1 MQFKLYKKSAFKIL
15 INIYWLIVEKFSR
28 IFFGLLGTLFIAR
41 YLGAEKFGIISF
53 SIAYV
58 DLFSVIATLGLP
70 TITVRELVKNPNDAN
85 VILGTVG
92 LSKFASGIL
101 IYFLSIL
108 VIYFFRKGD
117 DLAINTVMILGTISI
132 FKFSDISVYWFDSV
146 VKSKYTSYS
155 IFLALLTTT
164 IIKFILIIYRGEYYS
179 FIYVTT
185 AEKILIG
192 AFLLFS
198 LNRWGKKLADLKF
211 KLSLIIDLLKD
222 SWPLL
227 ISSLSIII
235 YMRVDQIML
244 GKMIGDYDVG
254 IYSIGV
260 KFTEIFSLLPFA
272 IINSVFPSII
282 RAKEYNNKVYLKRI
296 QNLYNFIT
304 FISFI
309 YALFIFINSEFI
321 INLLFGS
328 NYSGSITVS
337 RIYCWSCI
345 FISMGV
351 ARAKWIVSENYQY
364 LTFWFILVGTI
375 INVIGNYYFIPYFGA
390 KAAAFT
396 SLITQVIT
404 VLVTP
409 FLFKKLRI
417 SVKMLIQSLNPIN
430 WFLSLREMKK
440 LFFNEGD
447 KYFD

>member
-1 MQFKLYKKSAFKIL
+1 MLNTKNKLYKSSFIKIL
-15 INIYWLIVEKFSR
+15 INIYWLILEKFSR
-28 IFFGLLGTLFIAR
+28 ILFGLLGTLFIAR
-41 YLGAEKFGIISF
+41 YLGVEKFGVISF
-53 SIAYV
+53 SMSYV
-58 DLFSVIATLGLP
+58 DLFAVIATLGLP
-70 TITVRELVKNPNDAN
+70 SIAVRELVKKPNDAN
-85 VILGTVG
+85 IILGTVG

-101 IYFLSIL
+101 IYFVSIL

-117 DLAINTVMILGTISI
+117 DLAINTVMIIGTISI

-164 IIKFILIIYRGEYYS
+164 IIKFILIIYRSEYYS
-179 FIYVTT
+179 FVYITT
-185 AEKILIG
+185 AEKLLIG
-192 AFLLFS
+192 VFLLFS
-198 LNRWGKKLADLKF
+198 LNKWGKNLTELKF
-211 KLSLIIDLLKD
+211 NFSLMRDLLKD

-254 IYSIGV
+254 IYSVGI
-260 KFTEIFSLLPFA
+260 KFTEIFSLLPLA
-272 IINSVFPSII
+272 IINSLFPSII
-282 RAKEYNNKVYLKRI
+282 RAKEYNNEVYLKRI

-328 NYSGSITVS
+328 NYSASITVS

-345 FISMGV
+345 FISMGL
-351 ARAKWIVSENYQY
+351 ARGKWIVSENYQY

-375 INVIGNYYFIPYFGA
+375 INVIGNYYFIPYF
-390 KAAAFT
+390 
-396 SLITQVIT
+396 L
-404 VLVTP
+404 
-409 FLFKKLRI
+409 
-417 SVKMLIQSLNPIN
+417 
-430 WFLSLREMKK
+430 
-440 LFFNEGD
+440 
-447 KYFD
+447 